1 MMLKILAKI
10 KQLKELLAMNDNV
23 FTISL
28 LIAALAFIGSF
39 GFNQYAELKSM
50 EKNIESAIVKG
61 IDPVAVRCAY
71 KADNTM
77 CALYAA
83 SVKK

>member
-1 MMLKILAKI
+1 MLKILAKI